1 MVQFNVPSGPSIKV
15 ITLEN
20 FLGVDFTSI
29 TPSVYRAS
37 NLINLVNNNGFLET
51 RPGFNVIGNE
61 FGTKAYCDV
70 LTNGVNVRWTAIRAG
85 KQGNLCSIQLVNP
98 NKPNQKLKMTE
109 VNGEVIYYLATN
121 NNGNIIT
128 TIQDILNIP
137 NHYIVGTCE
146 TPNTIAASKPQ
157 TFLQNGEDARING
170 IWNIDRDTDEIF
182 IVHVK
187 NKLYKLDTNFL
198 NPVDMGITVAD
209 TITQYSSVILD
220 NKLAI
225 FDGSRAFWYG
235 KSGGEWGIHYL
246 DESGYIPLTSINRKP
261 DGTGASSYEDVNILN
276 PYRENS
282 FVADG
287 TSGVYYVADSFDD
300 EAPTARILNEDGTTS
315 VLEIQ
320 SWNRNTGAITFKN
333 IPPKFAVTGRDSV
346 FKIGRASCRERV

>member
-85 KQGNLCSIQLVNP
+85 KQGNSCSIQLVNP

-128 TIQDILNIP
+128 TIQDILDMP

-146 TPNTIAASKPQ
+146 TPNTVVVEKPQ
-157 TFLQNGEDARING
+157 YFLQNGADARING
-170 IWNIDRDTDEIF
+170 IWNIDRDEDEIF

-220 NKLAI
+220 NKLAV

-235 KSGGEWGIHYL
+235 KSGGE
-246 DESGYIPLTSINRKP
+246 
-261 DGTGASSYEDVNILN
+261 
-276 PYRENS
+276 
-282 FVADG
+282 
-287 TSGVYYVADSFDD
+287 
-300 EAPTARILNEDGTTS
+300 
-315 VLEIQ
+315 
-320 SWNRNTGAITFKN
+320 
-333 IPPKFAVTGRDSV
+333 
-346 FKIGRASCRERV
+346 